1 VDGAN
6 LFGMGKEAL
15 AALVAERGEPAF
27 RARQLYGW
35 LYNRRVR
42 AFDAM
47 ANLPKALRVAL
58 AEAFDLRWP
67 EVAERALSFDGT
79 RKYLFRLEDG
89 ATIEAVYIPEDA
101 RRTICISTQAGCPL
115 KCAFCL
121 TGIAGY
127 TRNLKA
133 GEILG
138 QVATVMEEHP
148 ATATHPHRRGEDPFS
163 WNIVVMGM
171 GEPLLNY
178 EQVSRALAI
187 ILSDWGLSFSWRHV
201 TVSTAGI
208 PEGIARLGRD
218 VLVNLAVSLNAPDD
232 PTRDR
237 IMPVNRKYP
246 LDVLMAALRAYPLKR
261 GRRITL
267 EYVLLKGINDTDDH
281 ARALVGLVN
290 GIPVKINLIPFNAF
304 TDAPFLR
311 PDDSRV
317 LAFQEI
323 LIYAHLNAIIRKSK
337 GGEIA
342 AACGQLAAGCTAGR
356 PKLSRT
362 KKRGRSDG
370 AA

>member
-1 VDGAN
+1 MNVGGRPIQEMV
-6 LFGMGKEAL
+6 GMLPDEMEQFISSLG
-15 AALVAERGEPAF
+15 ERPF
-27 RARQLYGW
+27 RARQIAKWIYKKGVTDLEQMTDLSGPFR
-35 LYNRRVR
+35 LLLSHHACLTLPSVR
-42 AFDAM
+42 EMTSAA
-47 ANLPKALRVAL
+47 
-58 AEAFDLRWP
+58 
-67 EVAERALSFDGT
+67 DGT
-79 RKYLFRLEDG
+79 VKFLLGLSDG
-89 ATIEAVYIPEDA
+89 AFVESVIIPEEE
-101 RRTICISTQAGCPL
+101 RTTLCVSSQAGCAL
-115 KCAFCL
+115 NCAFCV
-121 TGIAGY
+121 TGGLGL
-127 TRNLKA
+127 TRNLTS
-133 GEILG
+133 GEIVG
-138 QVATVMEEHP
+138 QVLVAQNHLRE
-148 ATATHPHRRGEDPFS
+148 RGGALT
-163 WNIVVMGM
+163 NIVFMGM

>member
-1 VDGAN
+1 MTSAADGTVKFLLGLSDGA
-6 LFGMGKEAL
+6 FVES
-15 AALVAERGEPAF
+15 V
-27 RARQLYGW
+27 
-35 LYNRRVR
+35 
-42 AFDAM
+42 
-47 ANLPKALRVAL
+47 
-58 AEAFDLRWP
+58 
-67 EVAERALSFDGT
+67 
-79 RKYLFRLEDG
+79 
-89 ATIEAVYIPEDA
+89 IIPEEE
-101 RRTICISTQAGCPL
+101 RTTLCVSSQAGCAL
-115 KCAFCL
+115 GCAFCV
-121 TGIAGY
+121 TGSLGL
-127 TRNLKA
+127 TRNLTS
-133 GEILG
+133 GEIVG
-138 QVATVMEEHP
+138 QVLVALNYLREHGG
-148 ATATHPHRRGEDPFS
+148 ALT
-163 WNIVVMGM
+163 NIVFMGM

-178 EQVSRALAI
+178 EQVSRALTI

-208 PEGIARLGRD
+208 PEGIARLGRE

-281 ARALVGLVN
+281 ARALARLVK

-323 LIYAHLNAIIRKSK
+323 LISAHLNAIIRKSK
-337 GGEIA
+337 GGDIA
-342 AACGQLAAGCTAGR
+342 AACGQLAAGCTTG
-356 PKLSRT
+356 PP
-362 KKRGRSDG
+362 
-370 AA
+370 

>member
-1 VDGAN
+1 MQEI
-6 LFGMGKEAL
+6 FGMLPDEMELFISSLG
-15 AALVAERGEPAF
+15 ERPF
-27 RARQLYGW
+27 RARQLAKWIYKKGVTDIERMTD
-35 LYNRRVR
+35 LSAPFRLLLSHHARITLPTVR
-42 AFDAM
+42 GMTSAA
-47 ANLPKALRVAL
+47 
-58 AEAFDLRWP
+58 
-67 EVAERALSFDGT
+67 DGT
-79 RKYLFRLEDG
+79 VKFLLGLSDG
-89 ATIEAVYIPEDA
+89 TCIESVIIPDEE
-101 RRTICISTQAGCPL
+101 RTTLCVSSQAGCAL
-115 KCAFCL
+115 GCAFCV
-121 TGIAGY
+121 TGSLGF
-127 TRNLKA
+127 TRNLTS
-133 GEILG
+133 GEIVG
-138 QVATVMEEHP
+138 QVLAAQNYLREH
-148 ATATHPHRRGEDPFS
+148 GEALT
-163 WNIVVMGM
+163 NIVFMGM

-208 PEGIARLGRD
+208 PEGIARLGRE

-232 PTRDR
+232 LTRDR

-281 ARALVGLVN
+281 ARDLAQLVK
-290 GIPVKINLIPFNAF
+290 GIPIKINLIPFNAF

-323 LIYAHLNAIIRKSK
+323 LISAHLNAIIRKSK

-342 AACGQLAAGCTAGR
+342 AACGQLAAGCTAG
-356 PKLSRT
+356 S
-362 KKRGRSDG
+362 S
-370 AA
+370 